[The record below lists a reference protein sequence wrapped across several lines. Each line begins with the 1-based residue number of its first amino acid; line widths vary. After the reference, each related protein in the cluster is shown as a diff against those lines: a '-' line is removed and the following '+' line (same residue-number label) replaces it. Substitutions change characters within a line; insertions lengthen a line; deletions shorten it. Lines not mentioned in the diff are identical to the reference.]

1 MLKRQ
6 KEVLQHQLDN
16 EEAVL
21 KALEKHY
28 RDALEDINMAIRI
41 MQSDELTQ
49 SKVYRIQYQQSLKKQ
64 VEGILEKLHSDE
76 YSTLQQFLSSTYTD
90 AFVGTMYDLHA
101 QKVPVLIPVDRK
113 NAVKAV
119 LTDSKLTSPL
129 YDELGIDINSLK
141 KTIRAEITRGIAS
154 GMTFDDIAR
163 NIASVSKAPMS
174 RAKSIARTEGHR
186 IQQASMDDA
195 RMAAKA
201 KGADVVKQWD
211 STMDGAT
218 RPVHRE
224 LDGQIREVDEPF
236 EAHGKKAMYP
246 GDFGDPAED
255 CNCRCAA
262 LTRARKAMD
271 ADELKTLQERAE
283 FFGLDKTK
291 DFDDFKEKYMKAV
304 AREAEV
310 SFWDLKGGKP
320 EVEYSVA
327 LANRFEEGTDIAKA
341 VYQKYVPEGGAV
353 ADAQY
358 KDIAHYQDGYV
369 YMNYADDAVNVRG
382 AGTTFFHEHGHYVD
396 AKAGDTSHSPKYI
409 QALKND
415 IKAMYA
421 ATGHRNKRDAEYAI
435 TVMLSNGDAKNKVN
449 GISDIVY
456 GLTNGKAGGRWYH
469 RKKGYYKG
477 YALQEEAFAH
487 MFEASFSTEK
497 QMLMKRYFPT
507 AWEVFNEMMEGIK

>member
-6 KEVLQHQLDN
+6 KEVLQHLLDN

-28 RDALEDINMAIRI
+28 SDALEDINMAIRI

-76 YSTLQQFLSSTYTD
+76 YSTVQQFLSSTYTD

-218 RPVHRE
+218 RPTHKA
-224 LDGQIREVDEPF
+224 LDGQIHEVEERF
-236 EAHGKKAMYP
+236 EMHGKKAMYP

-262 LTRARKAMD
+262 LTRARKALD

-291 DFDDFKEKYMKAV
+291 DFAEFKEKYLKAAETIEKPKEKAYNSIV
-304 AREAEV
+304 EMLQKSSAARKNFKFISDERFDQLTIAARKQGATIMRGTDEIEEHLNAMGASASTIGDVLLFKKDVCICEVLEETHHFMQNLRSMNNDKGEPLRTILNEIDAKNFVIMNAEKYKV
-310 SFWDLKGGKP
+310 PRNEVELMERQLASYQRQLTEYLKGG
-320 EVEYSVA
+320 E
-327 LANRFEEGTDIAKA
+327 
-341 VYQKYVPEGGAV
+341 
-353 ADAQY
+353 
-358 KDIAHYQDGYV
+358 
-369 YMNYADDAVNVRG
+369 
-382 AGTTFFHEHGHYVD
+382 
-396 AKAGDTSHSPKYI
+396 
-409 QALKND
+409 
-415 IKAMYA
+415 
-421 ATGHRNKRDAEYAI
+421 
-435 TVMLSNGDAKNKVN
+435 
-449 GISDIVY
+449 
-456 GLTNGKAGGRWYH
+456 
-469 RKKGYYKG
+469 
-477 YALQEEAFAH
+477 
-487 MFEASFSTEK
+487 
-497 QMLMKRYFPT
+497 
-507 AWEVFNEMMEGIK
+507 